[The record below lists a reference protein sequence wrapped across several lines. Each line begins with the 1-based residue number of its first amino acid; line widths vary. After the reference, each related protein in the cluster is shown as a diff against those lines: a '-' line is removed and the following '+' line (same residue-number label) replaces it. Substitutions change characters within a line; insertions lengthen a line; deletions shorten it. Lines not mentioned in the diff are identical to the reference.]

1 MDTFYGPRP
10 LYRWQLG
17 LLLLSLPRRLIPG
30 SFGDL
35 PPGRADQPVPYPV
48 GQAGPCH
55 LGSLPDQLLVLG
67 DQPDVQ
73 SRRMPTFRRFLFHA
87 RIVLPKDT
95 QV

>member
-1 MDTFYGPRP
+1 MAHFNGPRP

-17 LLLLSLPRRLIPG
+17 LLLQSLPRRFIPS

-48 GQAGPCH
+48 GQADPRQRHG
-55 LGSLPDQLLVLG
+55 LADDLLVLG
-67 DQPDVQ
+67 NQSDVQ
-73 SRRMPTFRRFLFHA
+73 GGRVSTLQGFVHA
-87 RIVLPKDT
+87 LSVLPKDT